1 VSEEEPAGKAAFP
14 YLGPEAL
21 RAFALLGTPVYIY
34 SFVTERI
41 CWSNPPACA
50 FWDAASAAEL
60 HARELGPYSTATAV
74 RLAEYREEFGRGGD
88 RLENWTFYPR
98 GKATSAL
105 CRCSGVRLDGHA
117 EAMLVE
123 VHSLRR
129 IEMPVSELRAL
140 EALRHTPLMITL
152 FGQTGEVLM
161 RNPAASAA
169 FGGLDR
175 SLEPGADHLRAMFAQ
190 ASDHE
195 RLLRA
200 AEETGLARLTASM
213 AIEGWPVHA
222 VQLSLATDPVTGN
235 PAVLVAQQDV
245 SQLVQVSR
253 QLAASEEALDAVLM
267 LDVAPTLVL
276 SADGARVLRAN
287 HAADALLGEG
297 IAAGRDFAALA
308 SDPARFDRL
317 RGALL
322 TQGSAGAV
330 LGLRNAGGSTS
341 WCSVAGARIR
351 YENTD
356 ALVLLLAGVDE
367 LYNTAAELEAA
378 LDLERRTSRMQG
390 RFMAIASHEFRA
402 PLAVIDSAAQQV
414 ERKAATMSADH
425 LAARAV
431 RIRAA
436 VRRLL
441 HLYDETLDRAETDLG
456 AMGYA
461 PAVGQLGEVIAVVAR
476 RFAED
481 DPGAAIRVDL
491 PPLPDIAFDRGLVE
505 QALGNLI
512 GNAIKYSDPPARV
525 EIGAVASIDA
535 VSVTIR
541 DHGIGIAS
549 AEREAV
555 FDERVRGGNVGARPG
570 TGIGLSLVRQIAELH
585 GGQIAIIDTP
595 HGPGTTFRLTL
606 PRP

>member
-200 AEETGLARLTASM
+200 AGP
-213 AIEGWPVHA
+213 G
-222 VQLSLATDPVTGN
+222 
-235 PAVLVAQQDV
+235 QQGGAG
-245 SQLVQVSR
+245 QQ
-253 QLAASEEALDAVLM
+253 QLAAGE
-267 LDVAPTLVL
+267 
-276 SADGARVLRAN
+276 GGHGGGLRARRGR
-287 HAADALLGEG
+287 HAGSAAPGPHRGLPG
-297 IAAGRDFAALA
+297 AGR
-308 SDPARFDRL
+308 RRL
-317 RGALL
+317 RA
-322 TQGSAGAV
+322 
-330 LGLRNAGGSTS
+330 
-341 WCSVAGARIR
+341 
-351 YENTD
+351 
-356 ALVLLLAGVDE
+356 
-367 LYNTAAELEAA
+367 
-378 LDLERRTSRMQG
+378 
-390 RFMAIASHEFRA
+390 
-402 PLAVIDSAAQQV
+402 
-414 ERKAATMSADH
+414 
-425 LAARAV
+425 
-431 RIRAA
+431 
-436 VRRLL
+436 
-441 HLYDETLDRAETDLG
+441 
-456 AMGYA
+456 
-461 PAVGQLGEVIAVVAR
+461 
-476 RFAED
+476 
-481 DPGAAIRVDL
+481 
-491 PPLPDIAFDRGLVE
+491 
-505 QALGNLI
+505 
-512 GNAIKYSDPPARV
+512 
-525 EIGAVASIDA
+525 
-535 VSVTIR
+535 
-541 DHGIGIAS
+541 
-549 AEREAV
+549 
-555 FDERVRGGNVGARPG
+555 
-570 TGIGLSLVRQIAELH
+570 
-585 GGQIAIIDTP
+585 
-595 HGPGTTFRLTL
+595 
-606 PRP
+606 